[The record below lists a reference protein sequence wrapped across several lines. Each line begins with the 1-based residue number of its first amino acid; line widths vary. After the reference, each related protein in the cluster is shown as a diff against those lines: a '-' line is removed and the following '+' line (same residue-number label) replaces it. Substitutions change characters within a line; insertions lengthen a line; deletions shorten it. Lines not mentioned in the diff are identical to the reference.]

1 VLSESAHFFY
11 KCDNYYNKES
21 EGGIN
26 YKDSGLNIDWQL
38 QVDKI
43 KVSKKDMEL
52 PVLTNV
58 VL

>member
-1 VLSESAHFFY
+1 SAHFFY